1 MRAQVRRLEEQQ
13 KRRAKRV
20 SSDTLL
26 RSVAQVQTILRD
38 ALTVTLSAQAPLV
51 NEHLREP
58 LEAFCT
64 RRSAQQLLEDVQ
76 AVELTLRRLRTNA
89 NARLALE
96 ALMSRFVYQ

>member
-26 RSVAQVQTILRD
+26 RSVAQVQTVLRD
-38 ALTVTLSAQAPLV
+38 ALTVALSAQAPLV

-58 LEAFCT
+58 L
-64 RRSAQQLLEDVQ
+64 RRPVQQLLSD
-76 AVELTLRRLRTNA
+76 AGGRF
-89 NARLALE
+89 RLASSADE
-96 ALMSRFVYQ
+96 RECAFGARR